1 MSETVSETVSYT
13 LSSRTGGTRRS
24 DLARL
29 VLRAGVGATLAAHGA
44 QKLFGAFG
52 GGGLEGTQGAMH
64 AMGFRPGRRN
74 ALAAGLAET
83 GGGAL
88 LALGLAT
95 PAAGA
100 TAAATMA
107 AAATVHAPNGFW
119 AASGGLEY
127 PAVLGLASTALAVAG
142 PGRYSVDRLLGD
154 ALNKPWMP
162 AVALLAAGAGAAW
175 TIRQRRTAVA
185 ADAQEAADAPA
196 DAPQA
201 PVAS

>member
-1 MSETVSETVSYT
+1 MSSTT
-13 LSSRTGGTRRS
+13 TGAAGGRRS

-29 VLRAGVGATLAAHGA
+29 ALRVGVGGTLAAHGA

-52 GGGLEGTQGAMH
+52 GGGLEGTRGAMH
-64 AMGFRPGRRN
+64 AMGFRPARRS
-74 ALAAGLAET
+74 ALVAGLAET

-119 AASGGLEY
+119 ATSGGLEY
-127 PAVLGLASTALAVAG
+127 PAVGAPARPARAG
-142 PGRYSVDRLLGD
+142 GRPGRVYQDQPTHHPLY
-154 ALNKPWMP
+154 KP
-162 AVALLAAGAGAAW
+162 
-175 TIRQRRTAVA
+175 
-185 ADAQEAADAPA
+185 
-196 DAPQA
+196 
-201 PVAS
+201 